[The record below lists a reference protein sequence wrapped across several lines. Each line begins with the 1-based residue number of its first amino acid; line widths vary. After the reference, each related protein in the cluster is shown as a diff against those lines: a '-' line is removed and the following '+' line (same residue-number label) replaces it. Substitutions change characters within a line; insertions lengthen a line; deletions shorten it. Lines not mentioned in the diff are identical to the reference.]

1 MAPNWPTEY
10 HRYRRYFV
18 NISQFYR
25 QKRVRVYTELVLSIL
40 TVTFFLYFAIK
51 PTLITIAGL
60 LKTIKDQKLVAE
72 KLEDKVNALNLA
84 QKQFLVVEPDLYL
97 VDQALPKNPS
107 LSTLAKEL
115 EALARRAQVTI
126 ETIQFNQ
133 TTLRGEPPAEGQT
146 TVKFSLTAG
155 GNYLDLKGFLQSVSS
170 LRRIILVQSFS
181 FKAGKLEGEALNL
194 SINADAYYEPLDK

>member
-1 MAPNWPTEY
+1 MAPNWPIEY

-25 QKRVRVYTELVLSIL
+25 QKKVRVYTELVLSIL

-51 PTLITIAGL
+51 PTLTTIAVL
-60 LKTIKDQKLVAE
+60 FKTIKDQKLVVE

-84 QKQFLVVEPDLYL
+84 QKQFLAVESDLYL
-97 VDQALPKNPS
+97 VDQALPKDPH

-115 EALARRAQVTI
+115 EALARRTKVTI
-126 ETIQFNQ
+126 GTIQFNQ
-133 TTLRGEPPAEGQT
+133 TTLRGEPPAESQT
-146 TVKFSLTAG
+146 TVKFSLAAG
-155 GNYLDLKGFLQSVSS
+155 GNYLNLKDFLQSLSS

-181 FKAGKLEGEALNL
+181 FKTGKVEKEALNL
-194 SINADAYYEPLDK
+194 NINADAYYEPMVK